1 MLTRNFA
8 IAAIFCITLL
18 AQPARSQDAQKI
30 VDQYIKAAGGSK
42 ALSKAATVIIEGTFH
57 TSDGKN
63 GTYTLNT
70 KLPNRYY
77 SELVIGDVSLIEAYN
92 GKSAW
97 HRTAN
102 AEFSTLVGADG
113 AQLEA
118 AGQYYN
124 SHLVAAKR
132 NKLGVGFAAYSKV
145 RGRDALEIELTTMTG
160 VKRHVFFDSET
171 HLIVKEDAY
180 RRNRRTTFVRRL
192 PLREWPEN
200 PL

>member
-70 KLPNRYY
+70 KA
-77 SELVIGDVSLIEAYN
+77 SQSLLL
-92 GKSAW
+92 
-97 HRTAN
+97 RT
-102 AEFSTLVGADG
+102 GHWRR
-113 AQLEA
+113 QLDRSL
-118 AGQYYN
+118 Q
-124 SHLVAAKR
+124 R
-132 NKLGVGFAAYSKV
+132 KV
-145 RGRDALEIELTTMTG
+145 RLA
-160 VKRHVFFDSET
+160 S
-171 HLIVKEDAY
+171 Y
-180 RRNRRTTFVRRL
+180 RER
-192 PLREWPEN
+192 
-200 PL
+200 